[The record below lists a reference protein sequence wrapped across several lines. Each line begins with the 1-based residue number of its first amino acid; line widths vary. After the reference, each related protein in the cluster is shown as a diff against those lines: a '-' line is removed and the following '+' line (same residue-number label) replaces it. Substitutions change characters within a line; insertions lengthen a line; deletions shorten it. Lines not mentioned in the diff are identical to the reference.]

1 MPSYQNQGDNA
12 VTSGQENI
20 DSQALEQNN
29 GSMSSVANKNDDMS
43 PGLNGQ
49 SIKHVTQPNET
60 TQQSALMN
68 GISDS
73 RQINMNYPQDGSHMT
88 NDLGQNGTTD
98 NQLMGQVTYENLTQ
112 LENAQNNFVQQPIYQ
127 AKLDSSRSGNP

>member
-1 MPSYQNQGDNA
+1 
-12 VTSGQENI
+12 
-20 DSQALEQNN
+20 
-29 GSMSSVANKNDDMS
+29 MSSVANKNDDMS